1 MKKILKATILFLAV
15 IIGSLI
21 STSCTNLSPEKTFE
35 IAALNSNLLSRFGSK
50 EINEKLQSEPQVY
63 DETQKKMIPSTYQES
78 FKYDIGN
85 LEIRLKT
92 IQEITEDEDN
102 KELLQA
108 SKDLFTYAISK
119 QKEGYLPIAKLK
131 DEKAPAE
138 QIQKAIAD
146 FDASTQNDIDA
157 KFTKLM
163 NVAQAYVDKHNI
175 NAKIGI

>member
-1 MKKILKATILFLAV
+1 MKKILKNAIIALV
-15 IIGSLI
+15 ISTGSLVA
-21 STSCTNLSPEKTFE
+21 TSCTNLSPEKTFE

-63 DETQKKMIPSTYQES
+63 EESQKKMIPSSYYDA
-78 FKYDIGN
+78 FKYDITN
-85 LEIRLKT
+85 LETRFQT
-92 IQEITEDEDN
+92 IKDIAEDDDN

-108 SKDLFTYAISK
+108 SKDLFSYAIAK

-131 DEKAPAE
+131 DEKASPE
-138 QIQKAIAD
+138 EIEKAIAD
-146 FDASTQNDIDA
+146 FDASTQSEINA

-163 NVAQAYVDKHNI
+163 TVAQAYVDKHNI

>member
-1 MKKILKATILFLAV
+1 MKKILNATTLFLVLIAA
-15 IIGSLI
+15 SLV

-63 DETQKKMIPSTYQES
+63 DETQKKMIPSTYQDS
-78 FKYDIGN
+78 FKYDITN
-85 LEIRLKT
+85 LEARLKT
-92 IQEITEDEDN
+92 IQDIPEDEDN

-108 SKDLFTYAISK
+108 SKDLFSYAIAK
-119 QKEGYLPIAKLK
+119 QKEGYVPIGKLK
-131 DEKAPAE
+131 DEKAPSE
-138 QIQKAIAD
+138 QIEKAIAD
-146 FDASTQNDIDA
+146 FDASNQSEIDA

-163 NVAQAYVDKHNI
+163 NVAQTYVDKHNI